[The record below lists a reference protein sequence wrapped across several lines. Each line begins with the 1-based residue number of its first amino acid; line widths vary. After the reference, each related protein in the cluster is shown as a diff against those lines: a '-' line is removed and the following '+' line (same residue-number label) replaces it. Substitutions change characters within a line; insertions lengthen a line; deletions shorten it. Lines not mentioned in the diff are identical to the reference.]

1 MSDVSAVKA
10 LVFDVFGTVVDWRTS
25 LINDFTKWSET
36 SGIKADWT
44 ALVDGWRAVYS
55 ASMDEVRKHPERG
68 YQILDTL
75 HRQSLEKLVAQFS
88 IQGLSEADLHYLTMG
103 WHRLHAWPDSVARA
117 DAAEEEIHH
126 LAAVQRQR
134 RAADQHGEV
143 RRPAVGPGHVG
154 RIVRALQARSG
165 NLSRR
170 GKIALPAAGAGDDGR
185 RAQQRSEGRAED
197 SASRPPLS
205 RGRPNTARTRNT
217 ISRPRAI
224 GTSSPRILAGLP
236 TGWGAEVARTPGA
249 RRSFFH
255 DALQSRAGH
264 GAPDAER
271 DLRDVWRIR

>member
-44 ALVDGWRAVYS
+44 ALVDGWRAVYC

-75 HRQSLEKLVAQFS
+75 HRRSLEKLVAQYVD
-88 IQGLSEADLHYLTMG
+88 QGIERRRSALPHHGLAPPASLA
-103 WHRLHAWPDSVARA
+103 RQRARA

-126 LAAVQRQR
+126 LAALQRQR

-143 RRPAVGPGHVG
+143 RRPAVGPRHVG
-154 RIVRALQARSG
+154 GIVRALQARSR

-170 GKIALPAAGAGDDGR
+170 RQTALPAAGAGDDGR
-185 RAQQRSEGRAED
+185 RPQQRSEGRAE
-197 SASRPPLS
+197 A
-205 RGRPNTARTRNT
+205 TA
-217 ISRPRAI
+217 
-224 GTSSPRILAGLP
+224 
-236 TGWGAEVARTPGA
+236 
-249 RRSFFH
+249 
-255 DALQSRAGH
+255 
-264 GAPDAER
+264 
-271 DLRDVWRIR
+271 